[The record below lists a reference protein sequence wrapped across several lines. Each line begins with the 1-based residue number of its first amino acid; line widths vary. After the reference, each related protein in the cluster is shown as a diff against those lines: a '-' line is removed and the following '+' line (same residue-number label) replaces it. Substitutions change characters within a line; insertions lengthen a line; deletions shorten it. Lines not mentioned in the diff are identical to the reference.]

1 MNKKLL
7 AVAVAGAL
15 AAPGVAL
22 AQSSV
27 TISGYAKAS
36 LDSYTLTQ
44 RSVARAAAGTNASET
59 RISDHSSRV
68 LFNIVEDLGGGL
80 QAIGQY
86 DLRISMDAQQRAQ
99 NYASPGTAGFTA
111 AGMSPAVNVLNSG
124 NNHVG
129 LRSQTYGSLRMGRQD
144 THYGNNGDLISSK
157 SGHLGAY
164 SAAVFD
170 TVMRPGAVGPSATTG
185 GITGG
190 LGLPAAS
197 AGGVAIAN
205 QSRTPN
211 LIWYDAPKW
220 GGLTFMVGY
229 STNPIRTSS
238 TVDTE
243 NDLGS
248 VGRKGRAW
256 TFNPVYTGANWE
268 IAWSHWDAKS
278 DFQGIG
284 SATPAQ
290 AAALL
295 TLCGGAGA
303 TASQCTN
310 NGNDDQRADS
320 LRGHYVFPMG
330 IRLAI
335 GWNRSKTT
343 NPITG
348 LISGDRVAWSF
359 PLSYTT
365 GAHTIYWTHTRA
377 NDSKD
382 VTTAAGAVITGGNT
396 GATLNSIAYNYDLSK
411 RTSVGISYVRLN
423 NAPRASF
430 SLFYQA
436 DSAFGSANSL
446 ALAGE
451 DMRLIGAVLRHGF

>member
-86 DLRISMDAQQRAQ
+86 DLRISMDAVNRAQ
-99 NYASPGTAGFTA
+99 NFIPPGSAGATA
-111 AGMSPAVNVLNSG
+111 AGTSPAINTLNGG

-144 THYGNNGDLISSK
+144 THYGNGGDLISSK

-164 SAAVFD
+164 NAALFD
-170 TVMRPGAVGPSATTG
+170 TVQRPGT
-185 GITGG
+185 GITAATGNIAG
-190 LGLPAAS
+190 TLGLAS
-197 AGGVAIAN
+197 GSQNGIAN
-205 QSRTPN
+205 LSRTPN

-220 GGLTFMVGY
+220 GGFTFMVGY
-229 STNPIRTSS
+229 STNPLRAST
-238 TVDTE
+238 TVDYE

-248 VGRKGRAW
+248 TGRKGRAW
-256 TFNPVYTGANWE
+256 TFNPVYTGPNWE
-268 IAWSHWDAKS
+268 VAWSHWDAKS
-278 DFQGIG
+278 DFQGAG

-290 AAALL
+290 LTALL
-295 TLCGGAGA
+295 ALCANSTTA

-310 NGNDDQRADS
+310 NGQDDQRADS

-330 IRLAI
+330 IRVAI
-335 GWNRSKTT
+335 GWNRSKVT

-348 LISGDRVAWSF
+348 FIAGDRTAWTF

-365 GAHTIYWTHTRA
+365 GAHTFYWTHTRA

-382 VTTAAGAVITGGNT
+382 VTGAAGAVITGGNT
-396 GATLNSIAYNYDLSK
+396 GATLNAIAYNYDLSK
-411 RTSVGISYVRLN
+411 RTAVGLTYARLN
-423 NAPRASF
+423 NASRAQYN
-430 SLFYQA
+430 LFYQQ
-436 DSAFGSANSL
+436 DSAFGSANTF
-446 ALAGE
+446 AGAGE
-451 DMRLIGAVLRHGF
+451 DQRLIGATLRHGF